1 MVGLKEDLDEL
12 FCQEKTVG
20 KPQPLVDYDIL
31 VDL

>member
-1 MVGLKEDLDEL
+1 LDEL

-31 VDL
+31 VDLW